1 MAPLFL
7 KFFRPFSG
15 VDSI

>member
-7 KFFRPFSG
+7 KLFRPVSG